1 MNFWDKV
8 KNDLQKGV
16 EEGIAIVREG
26 ANVVWKKTEEFT
38 DEGKRRYRIFDL
50 KTRVQKEISELGG
63 RVYELSGKATNPMR
77 DSKVKAVQSRIK
89 KLEAEI
95 MKLEGKPLSDTE
107 KVQAKRRTKTKG
119 DAGKMKKSTV
129 KKVSP
134 AGITRGTA
142 GIPRSSKTK
151 STTR

>member
-26 ANVVWKKTEEFT
+26 ASVVWKKTEELT
-38 DEGKRRYRIFDL
+38 DEGKRRYRVFDL

-63 RVYELSGKATNPMR
+63 RVYELSGKAANPMR
-77 DSKVKAVQSRIK
+77 DSKVKAVQSRIE

-95 MKLEGKPLSDTE
+95 LKLEGKPFSAAE
-107 KVQAKRRTKTKG
+107 KVQTKQKTKTKS
-119 DAGKMKKSTV
+119 AKGKMKKGTV
-129 KKVSP
+129 KKT
-134 AGITRGTA
+134 GITQGTE

>member
-26 ANVVWKKTEEFT
+26 ASVVWKKTEELT

-95 MKLEGKPLSDTE
+95 LKLEGKPVSAGE
-107 KVQAKRRTKTKG
+107 KPRARKTTRKIG
-119 DAGKMKKSTV
+119 AGK
-129 KKVSP
+129 
-134 AGITRGTA
+134 
-142 GIPRSSKTK
+142 PRSTTIKKT
-151 STTR
+151 SQADRT

>member
-26 ANVVWKKTEEFT
+26 ASVVWKKTEELT
-38 DEGKRRYRIFDL
+38 DEGKRRYRVFDL

-63 RVYELSGKATNPMR
+63 RVYELSGKAANPMR
-77 DSKVKAVQSRIK
+77 DSKVKAVRSRIE

-95 MKLEGKPLSDTE
+95 LKLEGKPVSVKE
-107 KVQAKRRTKTKG
+107 KPK
-119 DAGKMKKSTV
+119 AGKPTRKIAAGKLKETTIKKKSQ
-129 KKVSP
+129 
-134 AGITRGTA
+134 ADRA
-142 GIPRSSKTK
+142 
-151 STTR
+151 